1 MELNK
6 DNSDDFVDWNV
17 LSPPDRPN
25 NWLLAPESDNLVRRG
40 EVAPIFN
47 VGPEILASTW
57 KKVIEEQPR
66 VQILAVSNDG
76 LKVEALQRSAIFGF
90 VDRISSRVIAMPEQR
105 STLAVY
111 SRSTVGY
118 WDLGVNRRRV
128 QEWVRSLGDLVTG
141 VE

>member
-1 MELNK
+1 MEVHNDQI
-6 DNSDDFVDWNV
+6 DNFIDWNA

-25 NWLLAPESDNLVRRG
+25 NWLLAPKSDKSVRRG
-40 EVAPIFN
+40 ELAPIFD
-47 VGPEILASTW
+47 VGPEVLATTW
-57 KKVIEEQPR
+57 KQIIEEQPR
-66 VQILAVSNDG
+66 VQIIAVSNDG
-76 LKVEALQRSAIFGF
+76 LELEAVQRSAIFGF
-90 VDRISSRVIAMPEQR
+90 VDRISSRVIAMSEQR

-128 QEWVRSLGDLVTG
+128 QDWVRSLGNRVDG

>member
-66 VQILAVSNDG
+66 VQILAVS
-76 LKVEALQRSAIFGF
+76 
-90 VDRISSRVIAMPEQR
+90 IAMPEQR

-128 QEWVRSLGDLVTG
+128 QEWVRSLGDRVTG

>member
-1 MELNK
+1 MDLNK
-6 DNSDDFVDWNV
+6 DNRGDFIDWNA

-25 NWLLAPESDNLVRRG
+25 NWLLAPKSDRSARRG
-40 EVAPIFN
+40 EVAPIFD
-47 VGPEILASTW
+47 VGPEVLASTW
-57 KKVIEEQPR
+57 KQVIEEQPR
-66 VQILAVSNDG
+66 VQILAVSHDG
-76 LKVEALQRSAIFGF
+76 LKVEAVQRSAIFGF
-90 VDRISSRVIAMPEQR
+90 VDRISSRVIAMSEHQ

-128 QEWVRSLGDLVTG
+128 QEWVLSLGDRVAG